1 MLTLFASVPLPG
13 LRVRLPN
20 CRRVNAEG
28 TDVTTAAPSTPRN
41 PGVDARIFDAALELL
56 RTRGPLAVS
65 IESVAAASG
74 VAKTTIYR
82 RFDNRD
88 ALLIAAIESATTTVH
103 LPSGLS
109 AQDSL
114 RWVLM
119 HARDTIE
126 TVVGRGTVAAVILNE
141 DPAFTTLLLG
151 MIRESSRPLREDLR
165 MRALANQI
173 RPDVDIELA
182 ISILLGVVVA
192 ELIRGRPTDDAWV
205 DSVLGLLWP
214 AFAA

>member
-1 MLTLFASVPLPG
+1 MHDGGPMQDRAPMHDRVPM
-13 LRVRLPN
+13 R
-20 CRRVNAEG
+20 EKI
-28 TDVTTAAPSTPRN
+28 STPRRTA
-41 PGVDARIFDAALELL
+41 VDERIFDAALTIL
-56 RTRGPLAVS
+56 RSRGPLAVS

-88 ALLIAAIESATTTVH
+88 ELLKAAITSASMTIDY
-103 LPSGLS
+103 PSDLS

-114 RWVLM
+114 RWVLR

-126 TVVGRGTVAAVILNE
+126 HVVGRGTVAAVMADE
-141 DPAFTTLLLG
+141 DPEFTQLLLG
-151 MIRESSRPLREDLR
+151 MIRATSSPLRDDLR
-165 MRALANQI
+165 ARATTGEIKAGL
-173 RPDVDIELA
+173 DIELA

-192 ELIRGRPTDDAWV
+192 ELIRGRTTDEAWV
-205 DSVLGLLWP
+205 DSVLALLWP